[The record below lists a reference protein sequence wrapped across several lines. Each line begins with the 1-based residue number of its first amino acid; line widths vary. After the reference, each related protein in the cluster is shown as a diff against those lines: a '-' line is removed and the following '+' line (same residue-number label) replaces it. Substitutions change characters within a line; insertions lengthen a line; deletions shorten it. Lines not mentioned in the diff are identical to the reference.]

1 MRYENRYFEL
11 FILIEVKNSRRV
23 KNYSFHLGQVYLG
36 YKGILKSVLESNYN
50 YCETPNKF
58 NNLET

>member
-1 MRYENRYFEL
+1 MIEL
-11 FILIEVKNSRRV
+11 LSNTYYNGPAVNCAKI
-23 KNYSFHLGQVYLG
+23 QVI
-36 YKGILKSVLESNYN
+36 KGILKSVLESNYN